1 MCRCWVTASPEY
13 SQHKGKEKPVREK
26 SLAGE
31 RNKMFELLLLI
42 LFLICYGF
50 YRLCRFTRRQA
61 AKEKTYWQD
70 QKRFGKPIAYK
81 IYTAVKVFLATVII
95 AAVTYIFIALAYG
108 GSPTFTD
115 LTNPKFQETALGVGI
130 ILLPQIGIVGIYKI
144 AKFFKK

>member
-31 RNKMFELLLLI
+31 RNIMLELLLLI
-42 LFLICYGF
+42 LFLLCYGF

-70 QKRFGKPIAYK
+70 QKRFGNPIAYK
-81 IYTAVKVFLATVII
+81 IYTAVKALLATVIL

-108 GSPTFTD
+108 GCPTFTD

-130 ILLPQIGIVGIYKI
+130 ILLPQIGFLITYKI
-144 AKFFKK
+144 IKK

>member
-1 MCRCWVTASPEY
+1 MASPEY
-13 SQHKGKEKPVREK
+13 SQRKGKEKPVREK

-31 RNKMFELLLLI
+31 RNTMFELFLLI

-50 YRLCRFTRRQA
+50 YRFCRFTRRQA

-81 IYTAVKVFLATVII
+81 IYTAVKALLVTVIL

-108 GSPTFTD
+108 GCPTLTD

-130 ILLPQIGIVGIYKI
+130 ILLPQIGFLITYKI
-144 AKFFKK
+144 IKKFFR

>member
-31 RNKMFELLLLI
+31 RNIMFELLLLI
-42 LFLICYGF
+42 LFLICYVF

-61 AKEKTYWQD
+61 VREKTYWQD
-70 QKRFGKPIAYK
+70 QKRFGNPIAYK
-81 IYTAVKVFLATVII
+81 IYIAVKVFLATVII

-108 GSPTFTD
+108 GCPTLTD
-115 LTNPKFQETALGVGI
+115 LTNPKFQETA
-130 ILLPQIGIVGIYKI
+130 IGISIMLFPQLTITGY
-144 AKFFKK
+144 FLLKKE

>member
-1 MCRCWVTASPEY
+1 MMFRCWVTASPEY
-13 SQHKGKEKPVREK
+13 SQHKKEKPVREK

-50 YRLCRFTRRQA
+50 YRLCCFTRRQA

-81 IYTAVKVFLATVII
+81 IYTAVKVFLTTVII

-108 GSPTFTD
+108 GCPTFTD

-130 ILLPQIGIVGIYKI
+130 ILLPQIGFLITYKI
-144 AKFFKK
+144 IKK

>member
-1 MCRCWVTASPEY
+1 
-13 SQHKGKEKPVREK
+13 
-26 SLAGE
+26 
-31 RNKMFELLLLI
+31 MFELLLLI

-50 YRLCRFTRRQA
+50 HCLNRFTRRQA

-81 IYTAVKVFLATVII
+81 IYTAVKVFLTTVII

-108 GSPTFTD
+108 GCPTFTD
-115 LTNPKFQETALGVGI
+115 LTNPKFQETVLGVGI

>member
-31 RNKMFELLLLI
+31 RNKMFELFLLI
-42 LFLICYGF
+42 LFLICYVF

-81 IYTAVKVFLATVII
+81 IYTAVKVFLTTVII
-95 AAVTYIFIALAYG
+95 AAVTYIFIALACG
-108 GSPTFTD
+108 GCPTLPD

-130 ILLPQIGIVGIYKI
+130 ILLPQIGFLITYKI
-144 AKFFKK
+144 IKK

>member
-31 RNKMFELLLLI
+31 RNTMFELLLLI

-108 GSPTFTD
+108 GCPTLTD
-115 LTNPKFQETALGVGI
+115 LINPKFQETTLGVGI
-130 ILLPQIGIVGIYKI
+130 ILLPQIGFLITYKI
-144 AKFFKK
+144 IKK

>member
-13 SQHKGKEKPVREK
+13 SQHKKEKPVREK

-31 RNKMFELLLLI
+31 RNIMFELFLLI

-70 QKRFGKPIAYK
+70 QKRFGNPIAYK
-81 IYTAVKVFLATVII
+81 IYTTVKVILTVVII
-95 AAVTYIFIALAYG
+95 TAVTYIFIALAYG
-108 GSPTFTD
+108 SCPILPD
-115 LTNPKFQETALGVGI
+115 LTNPKFQKVLLGIAI
-130 ILLPQIGIVGIYKI
+130 ILLPQIVFS
-144 AKFFKK
+144 AHL

>member
-13 SQHKGKEKPVREK
+13 SQHKKEKPVREK

-31 RNKMFELLLLI
+31 RNIMFELFLLI
-42 LFLICYGF
+42 LFLISYGF

-61 AKEKTYWQD
+61 DREKTYWQD

-108 GSPTFTD
+108 GGPTLTD

-130 ILLPQIGIVGIYKI
+130 ILLPQIGTLILYCLLKRRQT
-144 AKFFKK
+144 

>member
-1 MCRCWVTASPEY
+1 
-13 SQHKGKEKPVREK
+13 
-26 SLAGE
+26 
-31 RNKMFELLLLI
+31 MFELFLLI

-61 AKEKTYWQD
+61 AREKTYWQD

-108 GSPTFTD
+108 GCPTLTD

-130 ILLPQIGIVGIYKI
+130 ILLPQIGFLIIYKI
-144 AKFFKK
+144 INRITI

>member
-1 MCRCWVTASPEY
+1 
-13 SQHKGKEKPVREK
+13 
-26 SLAGE
+26 
-31 RNKMFELLLLI
+31 MFELLLLI

-70 QKRFGKPIAYK
+70 QKRFGSPIAYK
-81 IYTAVKVFLATVII
+81 IYTAVKVFLATVIL

-108 GSPTFTD
+108 GCPTFTD

-130 ILLPQIGIVGIYKI
+130 VLLPQIEIIILYCLLKRR
-144 AKFFKK
+144 

>member
-13 SQHKGKEKPVREK
+13 SQRKGKEKPVREK

-81 IYTAVKVFLATVII
+81 IYTAVKVFLTTVII

-108 GSPTFTD
+108 GCPTLTD

-130 ILLPQIGIVGIYKI
+130 VLLPQIGIVGIYKI

>member
-1 MCRCWVTASPEY
+1 
-13 SQHKGKEKPVREK
+13 
-26 SLAGE
+26 
-31 RNKMFELLLLI
+31 MFELILLTLLLI
-42 LFLICYGF
+42 CYCF
-50 YRLCRFTRRQA
+50 YRLYRFTKRQA

-130 ILLPQIGIVGIYKI
+130 VLLPQIGIIILYCLLKRR
-144 AKFFKK
+144 

>member
-42 LFLICYGF
+42 LFLICYVF

-61 AKEKTYWQD
+61 DREKTYWQD
-70 QKRFGKPIAYK
+70 QKRFGNPIAYK

-108 GSPTFTD
+108 GCPTLTD

-130 ILLPQIGIVGIYKI
+130 ILLPQIGTLILYCLLKRRQT
-144 AKFFKK
+144 

>member
-13 SQHKGKEKPVREK
+13 SQHKKKPVREK

-31 RNKMFELLLLI
+31 RNIMFELFLLI

-61 AKEKTYWQD
+61 DREKTYWQD
-70 QKRFGKPIAYK
+70 QKRFGNPIAYK
-81 IYTAVKVFLATVII
+81 IYTAVKVFLTTVII

-108 GSPTFTD
+108 GCPTLTD

-130 ILLPQIGIVGIYKI
+130 ILLPQIGFYGFYYLSRI
-144 AKFFKK
+144 

>member
-13 SQHKGKEKPVREK
+13 SQHKKEKPVREK

-31 RNKMFELLLLI
+31 RNTMFELLLLI

-50 YRLCRFTRRQA
+50 YRLYRFTRRRA
-61 AKEKTYWQD
+61 DREKTYWQD

-81 IYTAVKVFLATVII
+81 IYTAVKVILTVVII

-108 GSPTFTD
+108 GCPTLTD
-115 LTNPKFQETALGVGI
+115 LINPKFQETALGVGI
-130 ILLPQIGIVGIYKI
+130 ILLPQMCVSSIVYESI
-144 AKFFKK
+144 AKNK

>member
-13 SQHKGKEKPVREK
+13 SQDKGKEKPVREK

-61 AKEKTYWQD
+61 SKEKTYWQD

-81 IYTAVKVFLATVII
+81 IYNAIKTFLLICII
-95 AAVTYIFIALAYG
+95 AAIVYIFIALAYG
-108 GSPTFTD
+108 SCPTLNN
-115 LTNPKFQETALGVGI
+115 LTTAKFQEIILGAGI
-130 ILLPQIGIVGIYKI
+130 IWLPQIGIMALYCLLKRRQT
-144 AKFFKK
+144 

>member
-1 MCRCWVTASPEY
+1 MCRCWATASPEY
-13 SQHKGKEKPVREK
+13 SQHKKEKPVREK

-31 RNKMFELLLLI
+31 RITMFELFLL
-42 LFLICYGF
+42 CYSF

-70 QKRFGKPIAYK
+70 QKRFGSPIAYK

-108 GSPTFTD
+108 GCPTLTD
-115 LTNPKFQETALGVGI
+115 LTNPKFQEVLLGIAI
-130 ILLPQIGIVGIYKI
+130 ILLPQIGIIILYGLLKR
-144 AKFFKK
+144 

>member
-1 MCRCWVTASPEY
+1 VTASPEY
-13 SQHKGKEKPVREK
+13 SQHKKEKPVREK

-61 AKEKTYWQD
+61 DREKTYWQD

-108 GSPTFTD
+108 GCPTLTD
-115 LTNPKFQETALGVGI
+115 LTNHKFQETSLGVGI
-130 ILLPQIGIVGIYKI
+130 ILLPQIGTLILYCLLKRRQT
-144 AKFFKK
+144 